1 MTRPI
6 RYLLAALLALLV
18 APVSAQVATGSF
30 DRTLNVSEPLA
41 LDVRTGAGAIE
52 IRPGA
57 PGRVEVHGDIRVGR
71 SVGRAEAEALVA
83 QITASPP
90 IELAGSQLTIG
101 RLDDSLAHKNVAISY
116 RLTVPAA
123 TSVRSRTGS
132 GAQTVAG
139 VAGPVNA
146 ATGSGAVTLTDVRGA
161 VEAATGSGSI
171 EARGIAGAFN
181 GRTGSGS
188 VTLEQTAPGDVSVS
202 TGSGSVDLS
211 GVDGGARVRT
221 GSGGIT
227 IAGTPSGEWAL
238 DAGSGSVRLRLPAD
252 AAFALDA
259 RAGSGSVTTSHPVTV
274 VGTTQRGQLRG
285 EVRGGGP
292 TVRIRTGSGGI
303 SVE

>member
-1 MTRPI
+1 MTRLM
-6 RYLLAALLALLV
+6 RCLLATLLVLLA

-30 DRTLNVSEPLA
+30 DRTLNVPERLE
-41 LDVRTGAGAIE
+41 LDIRTGAGAIE

-71 SVGRAEAEALVA
+71 PLDRAEAEALVA
-83 QITASPP
+83 EIAASPP
-90 IELAGSQLTIG
+90 IELAGGALTIG
-101 RLDDSLAHKNVAISY
+101 QLDDSLAHRNVAISY
-116 RLTVPAA
+116 RVTVPVA

-146 ATGSGAVTLTDVRGA
+146 ATGSGAVTLTDVHGA
-161 VEAATGSGSI
+161 VEAATGSGAI

-188 VTLEQTAPGDVSVS
+188 VTLAQSAPGDVSVS

-211 GVDGGARVRT
+211 GVDGAAHVRT

-227 IAGTPSGEWAL
+227 VAGTPSGDWSL
-238 DAGSGSVRLRLPAD
+238 DAGSGAVRLLLPAD
-252 AAFALDA
+252 AAFTLDA
-259 RAGSGSVTTSHPVTV
+259 RAGSGPVTTSHPVTV
-274 VGTTQRGQLRG
+274 LGTSQRGQLRG
-285 EVRGGGP
+285 DVRGGGP
-292 TVRIRTGSGGI
+292 TVRVRTGSGGI